1 MFKFEVVEAGAI
13 FIPEYTKNSCV
24 VTKLDDVKI
33 KDGEIIIAKKTPEG
47 YWITKMTEKRGFK
60 EDSIRKHFKLKEDEN
75 VTIKM
80 IDDELKKIEKRKL
93 ANGKYSESDLK
104 LVRQL
109 NAAKN
114 MIKIKK

>member
-1 MFKFEVVEAGAI
+1 
-13 FIPEYTKNSCV
+13 
-24 VTKLDDVKI
+24 
-33 KDGEIIIAKKTPEG
+33 
-47 YWITKMTEKRGFK
+47 
-60 EDSIRKHFKLKEDEN
+60 
-75 VTIKM
+75 M
-80 IDDELKKIEKRKL
+80 IDDELKKIEKRKP